1 VLWGASQEP
10 PSCCPASPARR
21 HQLLHPAHNPLPRR
35 HQLLPPAHNPL
46 PAGTNFCIRA
56 QALGRVGWFPTYC
69 ITEDYA
75 LSMELK
81 AAGFKGRWVF
91 LSLFFWGGGE
101 RAGGRVS
108 G

>member
-1 VLWGASQEP
+1 
-10 PSCCPASPARR
+10 
-21 HQLLHPAHNPLPRR
+21 
-35 HQLLPPAHNPL
+35 
-46 PAGTNFCIRA
+46 
-56 QALGRVGWFPTYC
+56 VGWFPTYC